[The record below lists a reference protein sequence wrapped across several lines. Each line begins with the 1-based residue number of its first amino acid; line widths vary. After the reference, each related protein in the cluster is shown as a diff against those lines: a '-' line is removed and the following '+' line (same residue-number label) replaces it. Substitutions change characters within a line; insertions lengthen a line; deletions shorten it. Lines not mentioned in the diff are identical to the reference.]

1 MVPRHDLTDQV
12 ALRIGMASRQLDGVD
27 LSDWMAILIRA
38 VGLPLS
44 PQRLGRLRLNRLRQA
59 SKGQFDRF
67 SDDQLRSVIAL
78 LRGHG
83 VDIRQSVPAPQ
94 AFDASDMPG
103 SIRIACASNRGDRID
118 GPFGTCERFLIYQV
132 SAQEMRL
139 IDVREVPD
147 LNGSDDKHL
156 ARANMIC
163 DCHVLC
169 ALTIGGT
176 AAAKTVRV
184 GLHPVKTGVPRAA
197 PELMREFQQVLETT
211 PPPWLMKIMEASARE
226 SWSRKQT
233 YSQELQ

>member
-12 ALRIGMASRQLDGVD
+12 ALRIGMASRQLDGVE
-27 LSDWMAILIRA
+27 LSDWMATLIRA

-59 SKGQFDRF
+59 SRGQFDRF
-67 SDDQLRSVIAL
+67 SDEQLRSVIAL

-83 VDIRQSVPAPQ
+83 VDIRQSVPEPVAY
-94 AFDASDMPG
+94 DATDMPG

-132 SAQEMRL
+132 AAQESRL

-147 LNGSDDKHL
+147 LSRADDKHM

-169 ALTIGGT
+169 ALTIGGSAT
-176 AAAKTVRV
+176 AKVVKA
-184 GLHPVKTGVPRAA
+184 GLHP
-197 PELMREFQQVLETT
+197 L
-211 PPPWLMKIMEASARE
+211 
-226 SWSRKQT
+226 
-233 YSQELQ
+233 